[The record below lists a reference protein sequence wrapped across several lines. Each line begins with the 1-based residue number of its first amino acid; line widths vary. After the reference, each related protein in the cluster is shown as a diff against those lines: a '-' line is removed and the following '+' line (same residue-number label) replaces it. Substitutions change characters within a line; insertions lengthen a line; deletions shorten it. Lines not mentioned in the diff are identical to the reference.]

1 MNYIREHF
9 AHLDAIIEQRNKRI
23 ADLEEQM
30 RKEYKEHMIA
40 LYDQKWETRLREHRI
55 EDLEAELSRAM
66 RTIESYGVAS

>member
-1 MNYIREHF
+1 MNHIREHI
-9 AHLDAIIEQRNKRI
+9 ADLDAIIEKRNKRI

-30 RKEYKEHMIA
+30 RKEHKEHMIA